1 MYKTMGDN
9 FVFSDWEVFVS
20 EAETRMRADG
30 TRHTGG
36 GVERI
41 KARIRFFNGS
51 QNPELRLRRYN
62 KNGVL
67 VENLV
72 FRNDRSPYDVFATF
86 ERQVIRMRR
95 GEILEVVD

>member
-1 MYKTMGDN
+1 MDDI
-9 FVFSDWEVFVS
+9 FIFSDWDVIISGVEVQ
-20 EAETRMRADG
+20 MLADG
-30 TRHTGG
+30 TRYVDG

-67 VENLV
+67 VENLI
-72 FRNDRSPYDVFATF
+72 FRNYRSPYDVLAKLYRCMKRI
-86 ERQVIRMRR
+86 EN
-95 GEILEVVD
+95 GEILM